1 MNIKLTK
8 AYQLVPNPL
17 MCILLTML
25 SLFPLFQPVIS
36 SMKPSTSSNETG
48 NSVHSKSTVN
58 PKDQPTSSSSYE
70 GNHIFKYHCSP
81 WIEEKVWNK
90 VHPKARATCPNEP
103 NGCSKGKPGKPKKPV
118 EPSDSMLDDVSSK
131 DRLSD
136 TIILDDSKLPST
148 ASTKTSKISENRI
161 SMWPTHPL
169 PRRMSDN
176 LSPSVCGYTGS
187 NTVNDTLDWMQDYL
201 HMMRS
206 YNYAECLLLD
216 NSTIDSI
223 CSFKP
228 NKRIEKI
235 KSFNLAHCDRYP
247 LVNVLSD
254 DAWAKLISSNTSLC
268 VNVLQELNLLDSFA
282 KKIYCQFEEL
292 LSRYKCDSYS
302 IKGTCSACKK
312 AYKEWVCSMVL
323 PFYFDGIYIKPC
335 RSFCEKVEQ
344 KCPHLHPATTYAG
357 EPVFIC
363 IDPKIPYFR
372 NSSNIPYGP
381 PSECYESCH
390 LANETDLYSDKV
402 DRSSCPSYESL
413 LANVLKQSLKE
424 EMDYWKGDSIENNYS
439 QASSFES
446 NKSTTGLNKVN
457 KIEESKGSKLQEKV
471 TVNVHVRRS
480 SSSFSLT
487 SKAFTS
493 SSLPPSTSLPLLD
506 RRPRDRLT
514 ETVDSVTTDAGANL
528 DSGLHKS
535 PGNGIYEGEGLDGRS
550 YVHDHVQ
557 SMTLPLDDDGSDDE
571 GERDDDS
578 ISTTSTA
585 SSTLPSV
592 SPSTHFSVQSSLSNA
607 HLNLALSNVYH
618 FYLAIYL
625 LGLAR

>member
-1 MNIKLTK
+1 
-8 AYQLVPNPL
+8 
-17 MCILLTML
+17 
-25 SLFPLFQPVIS
+25 
-36 SMKPSTSSNETG
+36 MKPSTSSNETG

-268 VNVLQELNLLDSFA
+268 VNVLQE
-282 KKIYCQFEEL
+282 
-292 LSRYKCDSYS
+292 
-302 IKGTCSACKK
+302 
-312 AYKEWVCSMVL
+312 
-323 PFYFDGIYIKPC
+323 
-335 RSFCEKVEQ
+335 
-344 KCPHLHPATTYAG
+344 
-357 EPVFIC
+357 
-363 IDPKIPYFR
+363 
-372 NSSNIPYGP
+372 
-381 PSECYESCH
+381 
-390 LANETDLYSDKV
+390 
-402 DRSSCPSYESL
+402 
-413 LANVLKQSLKE
+413 
-424 EMDYWKGDSIENNYS
+424 
-439 QASSFES
+439 
-446 NKSTTGLNKVN
+446 
-457 KIEESKGSKLQEKV
+457 V
-471 TVNVHVRRS
+471 TVKV
-480 SSSFSLT
+480 
-487 SKAFTS
+487 
-493 SSLPPSTSLPLLD
+493 
-506 RRPRDRLT
+506 
-514 ETVDSVTTDAGANL
+514 
-528 DSGLHKS
+528 
-535 PGNGIYEGEGLDGRS
+535 
-550 YVHDHVQ
+550 
-557 SMTLPLDDDGSDDE
+557 
-571 GERDDDS
+571 
-578 ISTTSTA
+578 
-585 SSTLPSV
+585 
-592 SPSTHFSVQSSLSNA
+592 
-607 HLNLALSNVYH
+607 
-618 FYLAIYL
+618 
-625 LGLAR
+625 